1 MRNGPQAVRRVTPS
15 NRALDSSL
23 AQNPPE
29 RPEPPAFPA
38 VNRPQSP
45 PQTPA
50 TDSGE
55 RPPMTRREARAAR
68 EAQERRAEES
78 QAQPEHVQQQPSSAQ
93 PERPEEPQEPSASA
107 AGAPVSAAQSPSATP
122 WSLFDDST
130 PISSPI
136 PSQETPADRA
146 ALAGLDFDAVITGP
160 IAHVEEPE
168 TVSVAARHGS
178 DDQTPSH
185 HDHPARTI
193 FGVLEETED
202 DSAQDEHPLVWR
214 QQNYLSHDEPPKKR
228 RWVKRLIVTIVVL
241 GILGGMAGAAYAIFQ
256 PQIAKVQNALFPP
269 ENDYKGTG
277 TGEVMFT
284 IKSGDDGSTISEN
297 LAKAGVVK
305 TYEAFYSLLL
315 RQKPDVEFQPGVFKL
330 AKQMSAAAAL
340 AALKDPSSRVE
351 NTAVIPEGTPE
362 KDILQTVSDATK
374 IPLADLQ
381 SAAANPAAYGLPAE
395 AKSLEGFLFP
405 ATYTFAPGTTAQQAI
420 KTMVDRMFQA
430 LDEAGVAPQNR
441 WNTVV
446 LASVVQREAGLK
458 DDYPKV
464 ARVFLNRL
472 AQGWDLQS
480 DATVAYGTGHT
491 DRVETTDAERADA
504 GNPYNTYVH
513 PGLPVGPISNPG
525 DLAINAVQHPADGT
539 WMYFVTWNLQTGET
553 IFSTTQ
559 AEHEAAV
566 EKWQQWMRDNPGY
579 E

>member
-1 MRNGPQAVRRVTPS
+1 LS
-15 NRALDSSL
+15 
-23 AQNPPE
+23 QNPPE
-29 RPEPPAFPA
+29 RPERERPEPPVFPA
-38 VNRPQSP
+38 VNRPPEPKQAPAAES
-45 PQTPA
+45 TPA
-50 TDSGE
+50 DG

-68 EAQERRAEES
+68 EAQERGGQRVES
-78 QAQPEHVQQQPSSAQ
+78 LAV
-93 PERPEEPQEPSASA
+93 
-107 AGAPVSAAQSPSATP
+107 
-122 WSLFDDST
+122 
-130 PISSPI
+130 PISSPT
-136 PSQETPADRA
+136 PTQETSADRA

-160 IAHVEEPE
+160 ITQVEEPQP
-168 TVSVAARHGS
+168 VGAAARHGTAEQS
-178 DDQTPSH
+178 SSH
-185 HDHPARTI
+185 DDHPARTV
-193 FGVLEETED
+193 FGVLDTED
-202 DSAQDEHPLVWR
+202 ETDHDGHPLVWR
-214 QQNYLSHDEPPKKR
+214 QQNYLSHDEAPKKKR
-228 RWVKRLIVTIVVL
+228 RWVKRLIVTIVIL

-269 ENDYKGTG
+269 ENDYKGNG

-284 IKSGDDGSTISEN
+284 IKSGDDGSTISDN

-305 TYEAFYSLLL
+305 TSDAFYSLLL
-315 RQKPDVEFQPGVFKL
+315 RQKPEAQFQPGVFKL

-340 AALKDPSSRVE
+340 AALQDSSSRVE

-381 SAAANPAAYGLPAE
+381 AAAATPSAYGLPAE

-405 ATYTFAPGTTAQQAI
+405 ATYTFAPGTTGQQAI
-420 KTMVDRMFQA
+420 KTMVDRMFQS
-430 LDEAGVAPQNR
+430 LDEAGVAPANR

-491 DRVETTDAERADA
+491 DRVTTTDAEREDA
-504 GNPYNTYVH
+504 GNPYNTYAH

-525 DLAINAVQHPADGT
+525 DLAINAVQHPADGS

-559 AEHEAAV
+559 AEHDAAV
-566 EKWQQWMRDNPGY
+566 EKWQQWMKDNPGFG
-579 E
+579 

>member
-1 MRNGPQAVRRVTPS
+1 M
-15 NRALDSSL
+15 
-23 AQNPPE
+23 AQNHPE

-38 VNRPQSP
+38 VNRPPSP

-68 EAQERRAEES
+68 EAQQRQAEES
-78 QAQPEHVQQQPSSAQ
+78 QTRPEQVQSTAPEKPAPQQPLPSQQEPPQAEPPQQEPSSQ
-93 PERPEEPQEPSASA
+93 QEPSAP
-107 AGAPVSAAQSPSATP
+107 GAPVSAAQSPSATP

-193 FGVLEETED
+193 FGVLEDTED
-202 DSAQDEHPLVWR
+202 ETAENDHPLVWR

-269 ENDYKGTG
+269 ENDYKGNG

-305 TYEAFYSLLL
+305 TYDAFYSLLL

-491 DRVETTDAERADA
+491 DRVETTDAEREDA
-504 GNPYNTYVH
+504 ANPYNTYVH

>member
-1 MRNGPQAVRRVTPS
+1 
-15 NRALDSSL
+15 
-23 AQNPPE
+23 
-29 RPEPPAFPA
+29 
-38 VNRPQSP
+38 
-45 PQTPA
+45 
-50 TDSGE
+50 
-55 RPPMTRREARAAR
+55 MTRREARAAR
-68 EAQERRAEES
+68 EAQAREAQEREVQTAPDNPS
-78 QAQPEHVQQQPSSAQ
+78 LAPEPIHD
-93 PERPEEPQEPSASA
+93 
-107 AGAPVSAAQSPSATP
+107 GA
-122 WSLFDDST
+122 
-130 PISSPI
+130 PISSP
-136 PSQETPADRA
+136 TPTMESSADRA

-160 IAHVEEPE
+160 ISQVEEPQP
-168 TVSVAARHGS
+168 VGVAARHGADEHTS
-178 DDQTPSH
+178 SH
-185 HDHPARTI
+185 HDHPARTV
-193 FGVLEETED
+193 FGVLEDTED
-202 DSAQDEHPLVWR
+202 ETAQDGHPLAWR
-214 QQNYLSHDEPPKKR
+214 QQNYLSHDEPPKKKR
-228 RWVKRLIVTIVVL
+228 RWIKRLIVTIVIL
-241 GILGGMAGAAYAIFQ
+241 GILGGMAGGAYAIFQ

-269 ENDYKGTG
+269 ENDYKGSG

-284 IKSGDDGSTISEN
+284 IKSGDDGSTISDN

-305 TYEAFYSLLL
+305 TSDAFYSLLL
-315 RQKPDVEFQPGVFKL
+315 RQKPEAQFQPGVFKL

-340 AALKDPSSRVE
+340 AALQDSSSRVE
-351 NTAVIPEGTPE
+351 NTAVIPEGTAE
-362 KDILQTVSDATK
+362 KDILQTVADSTK

-381 SAAANPAAYGLPAE
+381 AASANPAAYGLPPE

-420 KTMVDRMFQA
+420 KTMVDRMFQS
-430 LDEAGVAPQNR
+430 LDEAGVAPANR

-464 ARVFLNRL
+464 ARVFLNRI

-491 DRVETTDAERADA
+491 DRVTTTDAERADPA
-504 GNPYNTYVH
+504 NLYNTYVH

-559 AEHEAAV
+559 AEHDAAV
-566 EKWQQWMRDNPGY
+566 EKWQQWMKDNPGY

>member
-1 MRNGPQAVRRVTPS
+1 MS
-15 NRALDSSL
+15 
-23 AQNPPE
+23 QNPQE
-29 RPEPPAFPA
+29 RPEPPSFPA
-38 VNRPQSP
+38 VNRPPAP
-45 PQTPA
+45 PQAPA
-50 TDSGE
+50 TESAPGDG

-68 EAQERRAEES
+68 EAQEAQQADES
-78 QAQPEHVQQQPSSAQ
+78 QQTHHHEA
-93 PERPEEPQEPSASA
+93 
-107 AGAPVSAAQSPSATP
+107 APVADAA
-122 WSLFDDST
+122 
-130 PISSPI
+130 PISSPT
-136 PSQETPADRA
+136 PTQESPADVA

-160 IAHVEEPE
+160 VAQVEEPQP
-168 TVSVAARHGS
+168 VGAAARHGN
-178 DDQTPSH
+178 DDRSTSH
-185 HDHPARTI
+185 PDHPARTL
-193 FGVLEETED
+193 FGVLDTED
-202 DSAQDEHPLVWR
+202 ESAQDEHPLIWR

-228 RWVKRLIVTIVVL
+228 RWVKRLIVTVVIL

-269 ENDYKGTG
+269 DDDYKGSG
-277 TGEVMFT
+277 SGEVMFT
-284 IKSGDDGSTISEN
+284 IKSGDDGSSIAEN

-305 TYEAFYSLLL
+305 TYDAFYSLLL
-315 RQKPDVEFQPGVFKL
+315 RQKPDPQFQPGVFKL
-330 AKQMSAAAAL
+330 AKKMSAASAL
-340 AALKDPSSRVE
+340 AALQDPASRVE

-374 IPLADLQ
+374 IPLPELQ
-381 SAAANPAAYGLPAE
+381 AAAANPAAYGLPAQ

-420 KTMVDRMFQA
+420 KTMVDRMFQS

-441 WNTVV
+441 WNTVI

-464 ARVFLNRL
+464 ARVFLNRI

-491 DRVETTDAERADA
+491 DRVSTTDAERADA

-525 DLAINAVQHPADGT
+525 DLAINAVQHPADGS
-539 WMYFVTWNLQTGET
+539 WMYFVTWNLKTGET

-559 AEHEAAV
+559 AEHDAAV
-566 EKWQQWMRDNPGY
+566 EKWQQWMKDNPGY

>member
-1 MRNGPQAVRRVTPS
+1 M
-15 NRALDSSL
+15 

-38 VNRPQSP
+38 VNRPAAPQNP
-45 PQTPA
+45 PASLSTP
-50 TDSGE
+50 DGE
-55 RPPMTRREARAAR
+55 RPPLTRREARAAR
-68 EAQERRAEES
+68 EAQENAAKE
-78 QAQPEHVQQQPSSAQ
+78 QAAPEQAAPEQQPASEQRSAPEQ
-93 PERPEEPQEPSASA
+93 PATPDQQA
-107 AGAPVSAAQSPSATP
+107 ADQPAPPVSAAQSPSAAP
-122 WSLFDDST
+122 WSLSDKG
-130 PISSPI
+130 PISSPT
-136 PSQETPADRA
+136 PTQESPADVA

-160 IAHVEEPE
+160 VAQVEDPQP
-168 TVSVAARHGS
+168 VGVAARHGAEEHVS
-178 DDQTPSH
+178 SH
-185 HDHPARTI
+185 SDHPARTV
-193 FGVLEETED
+193 FSVLEDTETE
-202 DSAQDEHPLVWR
+202 SDEDGHPLVWR
-214 QQNYLSHDEPPKKR
+214 QQNYLSHEEPPKKR
-228 RWVKRLIVTIVVL
+228 RWVKRLIVTIVILAV
-241 GILGGMAGAAYAIFQ
+241 LGGMAGGAYAIFQ
-256 PQIAKVQNALFPP
+256 PQIVKLQSALFPP
-269 ENDYKGTG
+269 ENDYKGSG
-277 TGEVMFT
+277 TGEVLFT
-284 IKSGDDGSTISEN
+284 IASGDDGSTISDK

-305 TYEAFYSLLL
+305 TSDAFYSLLL
-315 RQKPDVEFQPGVFKL
+315 RQKPEVEFQPGVFKV
-330 AKQMSAAAAL
+330 AKRMSAAAAL
-340 AALKDPSSRVE
+340 AALKDPGSRVE
-351 NTAVIPEGTPE
+351 NTAVIPEGTAE

-381 SAAANPAAYGLPAE
+381 AAAANPAAYGLPPE

-430 LDEAGVAPQNR
+430 LDEAGVAPADR
-441 WNTVV
+441 WNQVV
-446 LASVVQREAGLK
+446 LASIVQREAGLK

-504 GNPYNTYVH
+504 ANPYNTYVH

-525 DLAINAVQHPADGT
+525 DLAINAVQHPADGS

-566 EKWQQWMRDNPGY
+566 EKWQQWMRDNPSYG
-579 E
+579 

>member
-1 MRNGPQAVRRVTPS
+1 M
-15 NRALDSSL
+15 

-38 VNRPQSP
+38 VNRPPSP

-68 EAQERRAEES
+68 EAQERRAEGAPDSHE
-78 QAQPEHVQQQPSSAQ
+78 QREQREQQ
-93 PERPEEPQEPSASA
+93 EPQEPPAP
-107 AGAPVSAAQSPSATP
+107 GTAPVSAAQSPSATP
-122 WSLFDDST
+122 WSMFDDST
-130 PISSPI
+130 PISSPT
-136 PSQETPADRA
+136 PAQETSADRA

-160 IAHVEEPE
+160 ITHVEEPE
-168 TVSVAARHGS
+168 TVAVAARHGA
-178 DDQTPSH
+178 DDHAPSP
-185 HDHPARTI
+185 HDHPARTV
-193 FGVLEETED
+193 FGVLEDTED
-202 DSAQDEHPLVWR
+202 ETVDDAHPLVWR

-269 ENDYKGTG
+269 ENDYKGNG

-284 IKSGDDGSTISEN
+284 IASGDDGSTISEN

-305 TYEAFYSLLL
+305 TYDAFYSLLL

-340 AALKDPSSRVE
+340 AALKDPASRVE
-351 NTAVIPEGTPE
+351 NTAVIPEGTAE
-362 KDILQTVSDATK
+362 KDILQTVSDAAK

-381 SAAANPAAYGLPAE
+381 TAAANPAAYGLPPE

-441 WNTVV
+441 WNTIV
-446 LASVVQREAGLK
+446 LASIVQREAGLK

-491 DRVETTDAERADA
+491 DRVETTDAEREDA
-504 GNPYNTYVH
+504 ANPYNTYVH
-513 PGLPVGPISNPG
+513 SGLPVGPISNPG

-559 AEHEAAV
+559 AEHDAAV
-566 EKWQQWMRDNPGY
+566 EKWQQWMKDNPGY
-579 E
+579 G

>member
-1 MRNGPQAVRRVTPS
+1 MS
-15 NRALDSSL
+15 
-23 AQNPPE
+23 QNPE
-29 RPEPPAFPA
+29 QRPEPPVFPA
-38 VNRPQSP
+38 VNRPP
-45 PQTPA
+45 VPQEQRPA
-50 TDSGE
+50 GDQHEPAPQQGQPAAD

-68 EAQERRAEES
+68 EAAEKGGLRE
-78 QAQPEHVQQQPSSAQ
+78 
-93 PERPEEPQEPSASA
+93 
-107 AGAPVSAAQSPSATP
+107 
-122 WSLFDDST
+122 
-130 PISSPI
+130 PISSPTPTQES
-136 PSQETPADRA
+136 PSDLA

-160 IAHVEEPE
+160 IAQVEEPAP
-168 TVSVAARHGS
+168 VGAAVRHEAEEPS
-178 DDQTPSH
+178 SH
-185 HDHPARTI
+185 HDHPARTV
-193 FGVLEETED
+193 FGVLEDTED
-202 DSAQDEHPLVWR
+202 ESVDEGHPLVWR

-241 GILGGMAGAAYAIFQ
+241 GILGGMAGGAYAIFQ
-256 PQIAKVQNALFPP
+256 PQIAKVHDALFPP
-269 ENDYKGTG
+269 ANDYSGSG

-284 IKSGDDGSTISEN
+284 ITSGDDGSTIANN

-305 TYEAFYSLLL
+305 TYDAFYSLLL
-315 RQKPDVEFQPGVFKL
+315 RQKPEAQFQPGVFKL
-330 AKQMSAAAAL
+330 AKKMSAAAAL
-340 AALKDPSSRVE
+340 ASLQDPSSRVE

-381 SAAANPAAYGLPAE
+381 AAAANPAAYGLPAQ

-405 ATYTFAPGTTAQQAI
+405 ATYTFAPGTTAQDAI

-430 LDEAGVAPQNR
+430 LDDAGVAPENR

-504 GNPYNTYVH
+504 NNPYNTYVH

-559 AEHEAAV
+559 AEHDAAV
-566 EKWQQWMRDNPGY
+566 EKWQQWMKDNPGY

>member
-1 MRNGPQAVRRVTPS
+1 
-15 NRALDSSL
+15 
-23 AQNPPE
+23 
-29 RPEPPAFPA
+29 
-38 VNRPQSP
+38 
-45 PQTPA
+45 
-50 TDSGE
+50 
-55 RPPMTRREARAAR
+55 MTRREARAAR
-68 EAQERRAEES
+68 EAEEARRAARDGSSQQGQRPAVPPADAPAS
-78 QAQPEHVQQQPSSAQ
+78 QAPSSTEPASAPQ
-93 PERPEEPQEPSASA
+93 EPERPAP
-107 AGAPVSAAQSPSATP
+107 PVSAASTPSAAG
-122 WSLFDDST
+122 WSLGAD
-130 PISSPI
+130 PISSPT
-136 PSQETPADRA
+136 PTQESPADRA

-160 IAHVEEPE
+160 IAQVEEPQP
-168 TVSVAARHGS
+168 VGAAARHGS
-178 DDQTPSH
+178 DDRVASPP
-185 HDHPARTI
+185 DHPARTV
-193 FGVLEETED
+193 FGVLEDTED
-202 DSAQDEHPLVWR
+202 ETAEGGHPLVWR

-228 RWVKRLIVTIVVL
+228 RWVRGLVVTVV
-241 GILGGMAGAAYAIFQ
+241 ILAVIGGMAGGAYAIFQ
-256 PQIAKVQNALFPP
+256 PQIVKLQNTLFPP
-269 ENDYKGTG
+269 ENDYKGDG

-284 IKSGDDGSTISEN
+284 IKSGDDGSTIANN

-315 RQKPDVEFQPGVFKL
+315 RQKSDPEFQPGVFKL
-330 AKQMSAAAAL
+330 AKKMSAASAL
-340 AALKDPSSRVE
+340 AALQDPASRVE
-351 NTAVIPEGTPE
+351 NTAVIPEGTAE
-362 KDILQTVSDATK
+362 KDILQTVADAAK

-381 SAAANPAAYGLPAE
+381 AAAANPQAYGVPAE

-430 LDEAGVAPQNR
+430 LDQAGVAPENW
-441 WNTVV
+441 WNTIV
-446 LASVVQREAGLK
+446 LASIVQREAGLK

-464 ARVFLNRL
+464 ARVFLNRI

-491 DRVETTDAERADA
+491 DRVTTTDAEREDA
-504 GNPYNTYVH
+504 NNPYNTYVH

-566 EKWQQWMRDNPGY
+566 EKWQQWMKDNPGY

>member
-1 MRNGPQAVRRVTPS
+1 MS
-15 NRALDSSL
+15 
-23 AQNPPE
+23 QNPQE
-29 RPEPPAFPA
+29 RPEPPVFPA
-38 VNRPQSP
+38 VNRPPAPEQAP
-45 PQTPA
+45 APDATPG
-50 TDSGE
+50 DE

-68 EAQERRAEES
+68 EAQAREAQEREVQTAPDNPS
-78 QAQPEHVQQQPSSAQ
+78 LAPEPIHD
-93 PERPEEPQEPSASA
+93 
-107 AGAPVSAAQSPSATP
+107 GA
-122 WSLFDDST
+122 
-130 PISSPI
+130 PISSP
-136 PSQETPADRA
+136 TPTMESSADRA

-160 IAHVEEPE
+160 ISQVEEPQP
-168 TVSVAARHGS
+168 VGVAARHGADEHTS
-178 DDQTPSH
+178 SH
-185 HDHPARTI
+185 HDHPARTV
-193 FGVLEETED
+193 FGVLEDTED
-202 DSAQDEHPLVWR
+202 ETAQDGHPLAWR
-214 QQNYLSHDEPPKKR
+214 QQNYLSHDEPPKKKR
-228 RWVKRLIVTIVVL
+228 RWIKRLIVTIVIL
-241 GILGGMAGAAYAIFQ
+241 GILGGMAGGAYAIFQ

-269 ENDYKGTG
+269 ENDYKGSG

-284 IKSGDDGSTISEN
+284 IKSGDDGSTISDN

-305 TYEAFYSLLL
+305 TSDAFYSLLL
-315 RQKPDVEFQPGVFKL
+315 RQKPEAQFQPGVFKL

-340 AALKDPSSRVE
+340 AALQDSSSRVE
-351 NTAVIPEGTPE
+351 NTAVIPEGTAE
-362 KDILQTVSDATK
+362 KDILQTVADSTK

-381 SAAANPAAYGLPAE
+381 AASANPAAYGLPPE

-420 KTMVDRMFQA
+420 KTMVDRMFQS
-430 LDEAGVAPQNR
+430 LDEAGVAPANR

-464 ARVFLNRL
+464 ARVFLNRI

-491 DRVETTDAERADA
+491 DRVTTTDAERADPA
-504 GNPYNTYVH
+504 NLYNTYVH

-559 AEHEAAV
+559 AEHDAAV
-566 EKWQQWMRDNPGY
+566 EKWQQWMKDNPGY

>member
-1 MRNGPQAVRRVTPS
+1 MS
-15 NRALDSSL
+15 
-23 AQNPPE
+23 QNPNE

-38 VNRPQSP
+38 VNRPP
-45 PQTPA
+45 AAPQHPPA
-50 TDSGE
+50 TLSTPGAD

-68 EAQERRAEES
+68 EAEAARAAQTQAQAQGTVAEGQRAEAASGQE
-78 QAQPEHVQQQPSSAQ
+78 QAATP
-93 PERPEEPQEPSASA
+93 
-107 AGAPVSAAQSPSATP
+107 AAQAPAETGPASFPP
-122 WSLFDDST
+122 VEHRG
-130 PISSPI
+130 PISSPT
-136 PSQETPADRA
+136 PTQESAADRA

-160 IAHVEEPE
+160 IAQLEEPE
-168 TVSVAARHGS
+168 PVGVAARHGS
-178 DDQTPSH
+178 DDHISSH

-193 FGVLEETED
+193 FGVLEDTEEESVD
-202 DSAQDEHPLVWR
+202 DGHPLVWR
-214 QQNYLSHDEPPKKR
+214 QQNYLSHEEPPKKR
-228 RWVKRLIVTIVVL
+228 RWVKRLIVTIVIL

-256 PQIAKVQNALFPP
+256 PQIVKVQNALFPP
-269 ENDYKGTG
+269 ENDYKGSG
-277 TGEVMFT
+277 SGEVMFT
-284 IKSGDDGSTISEN
+284 IKSGDDGSAISNN

-315 RQKPDVEFQPGVFKL
+315 RQKTDPEFQPGVFKL
-330 AKQMSAAAAL
+330 AKKMSAAAAL
-340 AALKDPSSRVE
+340 AALQDPASRVE
-351 NTAVIPEGTPE
+351 NTAVIPEGTAE
-362 KDILQTVSDATK
+362 KDILQTVADATK

-381 SAAANPAAYGLPAE
+381 SAAADPAAYGLPAQ

-405 ATYTFAPGTTAQQAI
+405 ATYTFGPGTTAQQAI

-430 LDEAGVAPQNR
+430 LDEAGVAPENR

-464 ARVFLNRL
+464 ARVFLNRI

-491 DRVETTDAERADA
+491 DRVETTDAEREDA
-504 GNPYNTYVH
+504 NNPYNTYVH
-513 PGLPVGPISNPG
+513 PGLPIGPISNPG
-525 DLAINAVQHPADGT
+525 DLAINAVQHPADGS

-566 EKWQQWMRDNPGY
+566 EKWQQWMKDNPGY

>member
-1 MRNGPQAVRRVTPS
+1 
-15 NRALDSSL
+15 
-23 AQNPPE
+23 
-29 RPEPPAFPA
+29 
-38 VNRPQSP
+38 
-45 PQTPA
+45 
-50 TDSGE
+50 
-55 RPPMTRREARAAR
+55 MTRREARAAR
-68 EAQERRAEES
+68 EAELAR
-78 QAQPEHVQQQPSSAQ
+78 QAQAA
-93 PERPEEPQEPSASA
+93 REPQERAPQERESRERKPQEQAPHVPQEPQAQARQEPQAYTAQTRAGADERSATESA
-107 AGAPVSAAQSPSATP
+107 APPAPSYDAPASSSPEQPAPPVSAASGPPAAG
-122 WSLFDDST
+122 WSLAGGG
-130 PISSPI
+130 PISSPT
-136 PSQETPADRA
+136 PTQESAADRA
-146 ALAGLDFDAVITGP
+146 ALAGLDFDTVITGP
-160 IAHVEEPE
+160 IAQVEEPE
-168 TVSVAARHGS
+168 PVGVAARHGA
-178 DDQTPSH
+178 DDRASSP
-185 HDHPARTI
+185 HDHPARTV
-193 FGVLEETED
+193 FGVLEDTED
-202 DSAQDEHPLVWR
+202 ESVEDEHPLVWR
-214 QQNYLSHDEPPKKR
+214 QQNYLSHEKPPKKR

-241 GILGGMAGAAYAIFQ
+241 AVLGGMAGGAYAIFQ
-256 PQIAKVQNALFPP
+256 PQIAKLQDALFPP
-269 ENDYKGTG
+269 ENDYKGSG
-277 TGEVMFT
+277 TGEVLFT
-284 IKSGDDGSTISEN
+284 IKSGDDGSTIANN

-315 RQKPDVEFQPGVFKL
+315 RQKSDPEFQPGVFKL

-340 AALKDPSSRVE
+340 AALQDPSSRVE
-351 NTAVIPEGTPE
+351 NTAVIPEGTAE
-362 KDILQTVSDATK
+362 KDVLQTVADATK

-381 SAAANPAAYGLPAE
+381 AAAANPAAYGVPAE

-430 LDEAGVAPQNR
+430 LDEAGVAPENR

-446 LASVVQREAGLK
+446 LASIVQREAGLK

-491 DRVETTDAERADA
+491 DRVETTDAEREDPN
-504 GNPYNTYVH
+504 NPYNTYVH

-525 DLAINAVQHPADGT
+525 DLAINAVQHPADGS

-566 EKWQQWMRDNPGY
+566 EKWQQWMKDNPGY